1 MDDQLAALESEVHDR
16 AAAVHSIEDLEALR
30 TDILG
35 RKGGRL
41 SKIMAGV
48 GKIPKEERAEFGRR
62 ANEAKT
68 RIEATLDAA
77 QTRLSDADLQLQLK
91 QRFDVTFPG
100 TPPRLGSVHILRRTL
115 DDVAD
120 FFRSRGFAI
129 VMGPE
134 VETEYFNFE
143 AMNIPA
149 DHPSRDAMDTF
160 YLDRQNGP
168 KGPSQQTSS
177 SSAPLLRT
185 HTSPMQVRAMLE
197 YPPPIAV
204 LVPGKTY
211 RRDALDARH
220 TFNFHQFEGLQV
232 DRGITFG
239 HLKGFVSDLCRHLYG
254 KTRRTRFRPSYFQF
268 TEPSAE
274 VDVSCPVCDGSGCR
288 TCGGAGW
295 LEMGGS
301 GMVHPHVLRAAGY
314 DPEAY
319 TGWAFG
325 LGIERIAM
333 VRHGID
339 DIRLFTENDPAFLE
353 QFA

>member
-1 MDDQLAALESEVHDR
+1 MDDQLAALEADVERR
-16 AAAVHSIEDLEALR
+16 AVDVRTAQDLEALR

-41 SKIMAGV
+41 SQIMSGV
-48 GKIPKEERAEFGRR
+48 GKLPKEERAEFGRR
-62 ANEAKT
+62 ANETKA
-68 RIEATLDAA
+68 RIEQHLERLMLRLTDAA
-77 QTRLSDADLQLQLK
+77 LDKALAR
-91 QRFDVTFPG
+91 RFDVTFPG
-100 TPPRLGSVHILRRTL
+100 IEPKRGSLHILRQTL
-115 DDVAD
+115 DDVAM
-120 FFRSRGFAI
+120 FFRNRGFAI

-134 VETEYFNFE
+134 VETEHYNFE
-143 AMNIPA
+143 VMNIPA
-149 DHPSRDAMDTF
+149 DHPARDAMDTF
-160 YLDRQNGP
+160 YV
-168 KGPSQQTSS
+168 SS
-177 SSAPLLRT
+177 EELLRT

-197 YPPPIAV
+197 YPPPIAI
-204 LVPGKTY
+204 LVPGRAY

-220 TFNFHQFEGLQV
+220 TFAFHQFEGLQI

-254 KTRRTRFRPSYFQF
+254 QSRRTRFRPSYFQF

-274 VDVSCPVCDGSGCR
+274 VDVSCPVCDGAGCR
-288 TCGGAGW
+288 TCGGSGW

-301 GMVHPHVLRAAGY
+301 GMVHPYVLKTAGY
-314 DPEAY
+314 DPEIY

-333 VRHGID
+333 VRNGID
-339 DIRLFTENDPAFLE
+339 DIRLFTDNDPGFVE

>member
-1 MDDQLAALESEVHDR
+1 VDDRLAALEAEVTRR
-16 AAAVHSIEDLEALR
+16 AVQVRSDAELESLR

-35 RKGGRL
+35 RKGGQLSQIMQGLGRL
-41 SKIMAGV
+41 PAA
-48 GKIPKEERAEFGRR
+48 ERADAGRR
-62 ANEAKT
+62 ANEVKS
-68 RIEATLDAA
+68 RIEAQLEAA
-77 QTRLSDADLQLQLK
+77 RMRLADVELEGQLQ
-91 QRFDVTFPG
+91 RTYDVTFPG
-100 TPPRLGSVHILRRTL
+100 IRPRLGRLHILRKTL
-115 DDVAD
+115 DDVAA

-149 DHPSRDAMDTF
+149 DHPARDAMDTF
-160 YLDRQNGP
+160 YVKTTAMPAGDLAA
-168 KGPSQQTSS
+168 KA

-204 LVPGKTY
+204 LVPGRTY

-220 TFNFHQFEGLQV
+220 AFNFHQFEGLQV

-239 HLKGFVSDLCRHLYG
+239 HLKGFVTDLCRHLYG

-301 GMVHPHVLRAAGY
+301 GMVHPHVLRSAGY
-314 DPEAY
+314 DAEAY

-339 DIRLFTENDPAFLE
+339 DIRLFTENDPAFVE

>member
-1 MDDQLAALESEVHDR
+1 MDDQLAALEAEVERR
-16 AAAVHSIEDLEALR
+16 ATAVRSLDELESLR

-41 SKIMAGV
+41 SQVMSGV
-48 GKIPKEERAEFGRR
+48 GKLPAAERAAFGRR
-62 ANEAKT
+62 ANEVKS
-68 RIEATLDAA
+68 RIEALLEAA
-77 QTRLSDADLQLQLK
+77 RTRLGDVELEAQLA
-91 QRFDVTFPG
+91 RTYDITFPA
-100 TPPRLGSVHILRRTL
+100 TPARLGRLHVLRTTL
-115 DDVAD
+115 DDVAA

-160 YLDRQNGP
+160 YIKATKPNGKDDSAP
-168 KGPSQQTSS
+168 

-197 YPPPIAV
+197 YPPPVAV
-204 LVPGKTY
+204 LVPGRTY

-220 TFNFHQFEGLQV
+220 AFNFHQFEGLQV

-239 HLKGFVSDLCRHLYG
+239 HLKGFVTDLCRHLYG

-274 VDVSCPVCDGSGCR
+274 VDVSCPVCDGTGCR

-301 GMVHPHVLRAAGY
+301 GMVHPHVLRTAGY
-314 DPEAY
+314 DPEIY

-339 DIRLFTENDPAFLE
+339 DIRLFTENDPAFSE
-353 QFA
+353 QFG

>member
-1 MDDQLAALESEVHDR
+1 MGDMDDQLGALEAQVAQR
-16 AAAVHSIEDLEALR
+16 AAQIHTADDLEALR
-30 TDILG
+30 TDVLG

-41 SKIMAGV
+41 STIMSGV
-48 GKIPKEERAEFGRR
+48 GKLPKEERADFGRR
-62 ANEAKT
+62 ANETKG
-68 RIEATLDAA
+68 RIEAMLEQVQMRVSDAA
-77 QTRLSDADLQLQLK
+77 LATQLE
-91 QRFDVTFPG
+91 QRYDVTFPG
-100 TPPRLGSVHILRRTL
+100 VAPQLGSTHILRRTL
-115 DDVAD
+115 DDVAN

-143 AMNIPA
+143 VMNIPA
-149 DHPSRDAMDTF
+149 DHPSREAMDTF
-160 YLDRQNGP
+160 YVERRDGGAIN
-168 KGPSQQTSS
+168 ST
-177 SSAPLLRT
+177 APLLRT

-197 YPPPIAV
+197 YQPPIAI
-204 LVPGKTY
+204 LVPGRTY

-220 TFNFHQFEGLQV
+220 AFAFHQFEGLQV

-274 VDVSCPVCDGSGCR
+274 VDVSCPVCVGAGCR

-314 DPEAY
+314 DPEVY

-325 LGIERIAM
+325 LGIERIAI

>member
-1 MDDQLAALESEVHDR
+1 MDDQLAALESEVQNR
-16 AAAVHSIEDLEALR
+16 AIAARSLEELEALR

-35 RKGGRL
+35 RKGGQL
-41 SKIMAGV
+41 SKIMSGV

-68 RIEATLDAA
+68 RIEASLDEA
-77 QTRLSDADLQLQLK
+77 QTRLSDADLQSQLEK
-91 QRFDVTFPG
+91 RYDITFPG
-100 TPPRLGSVHILRRTL
+100 TPPRLGSIHILRRTL

-160 YLDRQNGP
+160 YLAKVNGSKDP
-168 KGPSQQTSS
+168 LLQTSS
-177 SSAPLLRT
+177 ATPLLRT

-274 VDVSCPVCDGSGCR
+274 VDVSCPVCDGRGCR

-339 DIRLFTENDPAFLE
+339 DIRLFTENDPAFVE

>member
-1 MDDQLAALESEVHDR
+1 MDDQLAALETEVAER
-16 AAAVHSIEDLEALR
+16 ASAVATAADLESLR

-41 SKIMAGV
+41 SSIMSGV
-48 GKIPKEERAEFGRR
+48 GKLPKEERADFGKR
-62 ANEAKT
+62 ANETKA
-68 RIEATLDAA
+68 RIEAIFESVQMRLGDATLQA
-77 QTRLSDADLQLQLK
+77 QLER
-91 QRFDVTFPG
+91 RYDVTLPG
-100 TPPRLGSVHILRRTL
+100 IAPKRGSLHILRQTL
-115 DDVAD
+115 DDVAS

-149 DHPSRDAMDTF
+149 DHPARDNMDTF
-160 YLDRQNGP
+160 YLKAG
-168 KGPSQQTSS
+168 T
-177 SSAPLLRT
+177 LLRT
-185 HTSPMQVRAMLE
+185 HTSPMQVRAMLQ
-197 YPPPIAV
+197 YPPPIAI

-220 TFNFHQFEGLQV
+220 AFNFHQFEGLQV

-239 HLKGFVSDLCRHLYG
+239 HLKGFVTDLCRHLYG
-254 KTRRTRFRPSYFQF
+254 KNRRTRFRPSYFQF

-274 VDVSCPVCDGSGCR
+274 VDVSCPVCDGAGCR

-301 GMVHPHVLRAAGY
+301 GMVHPYVLRAAGY
-314 DPEAY
+314 DPEAFS
-319 TGWAFG
+319 GWAFG

-333 VRHGID
+333 VRNGID

>member
-1 MDDQLAALESEVHDR
+1 LDDQLAALEAEVESR
-16 AAAVHSIEDLEALR
+16 AAQVRTLEDLETLR

-41 SKIMAGV
+41 SKVMSGV
-48 GKIPKEERAEFGRR
+48 GKIPKEQRAEFGQR
-62 ANEAKT
+62 ANETKA
-68 RIEATLDAA
+68 RIEAVLDAV
-77 QTRLSDADLQLQLK
+77 QGKLSDADLQAQLAE
-91 QRFDVTFPG
+91 RYDVTFPG
-100 TPPRLGSVHILRRTL
+100 APPRLGSVHILRRTL
-115 DDVAD
+115 DDVAA

-160 YLDRQNGP
+160 YLASNVSKQGP
-168 KGPSQQTSS
+168 
-177 SSAPLLRT
+177 PLLRT

-197 YPPPIAV
+197 YPPPIAI

-220 TFNFHQFEGLQV
+220 AFNFHQFEGLQV

-274 VDVSCPVCDGSGCR
+274 VDVSCPVCDGAGCR

-314 DPEAY
+314 DPEHY

>member
-1 MDDQLAALESEVHDR
+1 MTDQLAQLEQELTAK
-16 AAAVHSIEDLEALR
+16 AAAAQSDAELDALR
-30 TDILG
+30 TEFLA

-41 SKIMAGV
+41 SQVMAGV
-48 GKIPKEERAEFGRR
+48 GKLPKEERAEFGRR
-62 ANEAKT
+62 ANETKD
-68 RIEATLDAA
+68 RIEAAFA
-77 QTRLSDADLQLQLK
+77 QAQARLHDRVLTADLA
-91 QRFDVTFPG
+91 QRYDVTFPG
-100 TPPRLGSVHILRRTL
+100 TPPALGSLHILRQTL
-115 DDVAD
+115 NDVAE
-120 FFRSRGFAI
+120 FFRRRGFAI

-134 VETEYFNFE
+134 VESEYFNFE

-149 DHPSRDAMDTF
+149 DHPARDAMDTF
-160 YLDRQNGP
+160 YL
-168 KGPSQQTSS
+168 PSG
-177 SSAPLLRT
+177 ALLRP
-185 HTSPMQVRAMLE
+185 HTSPMQVRTMLT
-197 YPPPIAV
+197 YPPPIAII
-204 LVPGKTY
+204 VPGKTF

-220 TFNFHQFEGLQV
+220 AFNFHQFEGLQV

-239 HLKGFVSDLCRHLYG
+239 HLKGLVSDLCRHLYG

-314 DPEAY
+314 DPEVY
-319 TGWAFG
+319 SGWAFG

-339 DIRLFTENDPAFLE
+339 DIRLFTENDLNFLE

>member
-1 MDDQLAALESEVHDR
+1 VDDQLAALETEVAEKASAVAS
-16 AAAVHSIEDLEALR
+16 AADLESLR

-41 SKIMAGV
+41 SSIMSGV
-48 GKIPKEERAEFGRR
+48 GKLPKEERADFGRR
-62 ANEAKT
+62 ANETKT
-68 RIEATLDAA
+68 RIEAIFDNVQMRLGDAA
-77 QTRLSDADLQLQLK
+77 LQAQLA
-91 QRFDVTFPG
+91 RRYDVTFPG
-100 TPPRLGSVHILRRTL
+100 IAPTLGSLHILRRTL
-115 DDVAD
+115 DDVAS

-149 DHPSRDAMDTF
+149 DHPARDNMDTF
-160 YLDRQNGP
+160 YLTG
-168 KGPSQQTSS
+168 GT
-177 SSAPLLRT
+177 LLRT
-185 HTSPMQVRAMLE
+185 HTSPMQVRAMLQ
-197 YPPPIAV
+197 YPPPIAI

-220 TFNFHQFEGLQV
+220 AFNFHQFEGLQV

-254 KTRRTRFRPSYFQF
+254 KSRRTRFRPSYFQF

-274 VDVSCPVCDGSGCR
+274 VDVSCPVCDGAGCR

-314 DPEAY
+314 DPETY
-319 TGWAFG
+319 SGWAFG

-333 VRHGID
+333 VRNGID

>member
-1 MDDQLAALESEVHDR
+1 VDDQLAALETEVQNR
-16 AAAVHSIEDLEALR
+16 ALEARTLEDLEALR

-41 SKIMAGV
+41 SRIMSGV
-48 GKIPKEERAEFGRR
+48 GKIPKTDRAEFGRR
-62 ANEAKT
+62 ANEAKA
-68 RIEATLDAA
+68 RIEAILDAV
-77 QTRLSDADLQLQLK
+77 QTRLSDADLQSQLAK
-91 QRFDVTFPG
+91 RYDVTFPG
-100 TPPRLGSVHILRRTL
+100 TPPRLGSLHILRRTL

-160 YLDRQNGP
+160 YLARGSVDVKSTATR
-168 KGPSQQTSS
+168 SE
-177 SSAPLLRT
+177 APLLRT

-197 YPPPIAV
+197 YPPPIAI

-301 GMVHPHVLRAAGY
+301 GMVHPRVLRSARY
-314 DPEAY
+314 DPDVY

>member
-1 MDDQLAALESEVHDR
+1 A
-16 AAAVHSIEDLEALR
+16 
-30 TDILG
+30 
-35 RKGGRL
+35 GG
-41 SKIMAGV
+41 
-48 GKIPKEERAEFGRR
+48 
-62 ANEAKT
+62 
-68 RIEATLDAA
+68 
-77 QTRLSDADLQLQLK
+77 
-91 QRFDVTFPG
+91 
-100 TPPRLGSVHILRRTL
+100 VHIMRRTL
-115 DDVAD
+115 DDVAS

-149 DHPSRDAMDTF
+149 DHPARDAMDTF
-160 YLDRQNGP
+160 YL
-168 KGPSQQTSS
+168 SS
-177 SSAPLLRT
+177 GTLLRT

-197 YPPPIAV
+197 YPPPIAI
-204 LVPGKTY
+204 LVPGTTY

-220 TFNFHQFEGLQV
+220 AFNFHQFEGLQV

-301 GMVHPHVLRAAGY
+301 GMVHPHVLRAANY
-314 DPEAY
+314 DPEVY
-319 TGWAFG
+319 SGWAFG

-339 DIRLFTENDPAFLE
+339 DIRLFTENDPAFVE
-353 QFA
+353 QFS

>member
-1 MDDQLAALESEVHDR
+1 MTDQLTALEREVAAR
-16 AAAVHSIEDLEALR
+16 AAAIENEEALEALR

-41 SKIMAGV
+41 SQIMSGL
-48 GKIPKEERAEFGRR
+48 GKLPKEERAEFGRR

-68 RIEATLDAA
+68 RIEAQLQDAA
-77 QTRLSDADLQLQLK
+77 ARIADRALQTDA
-91 QRFDVTFPG
+91 QRQYDVTFPG
-100 TPPRLGSVHILRRTL
+100 TQPRRGSLHILRQTL
-115 DDVAD
+115 NDVAA

-134 VETEYFNFE
+134 VETDYYNFE

-149 DHPSRDAMDTF
+149 DHPARDAMDTF
-160 YLDRQNGP
+160 YLPAG
-168 KGPSQQTSS
+168 S
-177 SSAPLLRT
+177 LLRT

-197 YPPPIAV
+197 YPPPIAI
-204 LVPGKTY
+204 LVPGKVY

-220 TFNFHQFEGLQV
+220 AFNFHQFEGLHV

-239 HLKGFVSDLCRHLYG
+239 HLKGFVSDLCRYLYG
-254 KTRRTRFRPSYFQF
+254 SQRRTRFLPSYFQF

-274 VDVSCPVCDGSGCR
+274 VDVSCPVCNGSGCR
-288 TCGGAGW
+288 TCGGSGW

-301 GMVHPHVLRAAGY
+301 GMVHPRVLRTAGY
-314 DPEAY
+314 DPEVVS
-319 TGWAFG
+319 GWAFG

>member
-1 MDDQLAALESEVHDR
+1 MDDRLAALEAEVERR
-16 AAAVHSIEDLEALR
+16 AAQVRSGADLESLR
-30 TDILG
+30 TDLLG
-35 RKGGRL
+35 RKGGKL
-41 SKIMAGV
+41 STIMSAV
-48 GKIPKEERAEFGRR
+48 GKLPASERAEFGRR
-62 ANEAKT
+62 ANETKA
-68 RIEATLDAA
+68 RIEARLEAAHSQLADAELDA
-77 QTRLSDADLQLQLK
+77 QLTRRYDI
-91 QRFDVTFPG
+91 TFPG
-100 TPPRLGSVHILRRTL
+100 APARAGSLHILRRTL
-115 DDVAD
+115 DDIAA

-129 VMGPE
+129 AMGPE

-143 AMNIPA
+143 VMNIPA

-160 YLDRQNGP
+160 YLKSG
-168 KGPSQQTSS
+168 T
-177 SSAPLLRT
+177 LLRT

-197 YPPPIAV
+197 YPPPIAI

-220 TFNFHQFEGLQV
+220 AFNFHQFEGLQV

-274 VDVSCPVCDGSGCR
+274 VDVSCPVCDGNGCR

-301 GMVHPHVLRAAGY
+301 GMVHPHVLKAAGY
-314 DPEAY
+314 DPESY

>member
-1 MDDQLAALESEVHDR
+1 MDDQLGALEAEVTRR
-16 AAAVHSIEDLEALR
+16 AGAVRSDDELESLR
-30 TDILG
+30 TDVLG

-41 SKIMAGV
+41 SQIMSGV
-48 GKIPKEERAEFGRR
+48 GKLPAAERAEFGRR
-62 ANEAKT
+62 ANEVKG
-68 RIEATLDAA
+68 RIEALLEAA
-77 QTRLSDADLQLQLK
+77 RSRLADVELESALS
-91 QRFDVTFPG
+91 RNYDVTFPG
-100 TPPRLGSVHILRRTL
+100 TPPRLGHLHVLRKTL
-115 DDVAD
+115 DDVAE

-149 DHPSRDAMDTF
+149 DHPARDAMDTF
-160 YLDRQNGP
+160 YI
-168 KGPSQQTSS
+168 KTAQTQTADGKSTA

-204 LVPGKTY
+204 LVPGRTY

-220 TFNFHQFEGLQV
+220 AFNFHQFEGLQV

-239 HLKGFVSDLCRHLYG
+239 HLKGFVTDLCRHLYG
-254 KTRRTRFRPSYFQF
+254 KSRRTRFRPSYFQF

-274 VDVSCPVCDGSGCR
+274 VDVSCPVCDGGGCR

-301 GMVHPHVLRAAGY
+301 GMVHPHVLRTAGY
-314 DPEAY
+314 DPEVY

-339 DIRLFTENDPAFLE
+339 DIRLFTENDPSFVE
-353 QFA
+353 QFG

>member
-1 MDDQLAALESEVHDR
+1 VQSR
-16 AAAVHSIEDLEALR
+16 AAQVRSSTDLEALR

-41 SKIMAGV
+41 SQIMSGV
-48 GKIPKEERAEFGRR
+48 GKLPPAERAEFGRR
-62 ANEAKT
+62 ANEIKA
-68 RIEATLDAA
+68 RIEAQLEAA
-77 QTRLSDADLQLQLK
+77 QSRLSDALLQTQLA
-91 QRFDVTFPG
+91 RRYDVTFPG
-100 TPPRLGSVHILRRTL
+100 IPPRAGGVHIMRRTL
-115 DDVAD
+115 DDVAS

-149 DHPSRDAMDTF
+149 DHPARDAMDTF
-160 YLDRQNGP
+160 YL
-168 KGPSQQTSS
+168 SS
-177 SSAPLLRT
+177 GTLLRT

-197 YPPPIAV
+197 YPPPIAI
-204 LVPGKTY
+204 LVPGTTY

-220 TFNFHQFEGLQV
+220 AFNFHQFEGLQV

-301 GMVHPHVLRAAGY
+301 GMVHPHVLRAANY
-314 DPEAY
+314 DPEVY
-319 TGWAFG
+319 SGWAFG

-339 DIRLFTENDPAFLE
+339 DIRLFTENDPAFVE
-353 QFA
+353 QFS

>member
-1 MDDQLAALESEVHDR
+1 MS
-16 AAAVHSIEDLEALR
+16 
-30 TDILG
+30 
-35 RKGGRL
+35 
-41 SKIMAGV
+41 GV
-48 GKIPKEERAEFGRR
+48 GKLPKDERADFGRR
-62 ANEAKT
+62 ANETKS
-68 RIEATLDAA
+68 RIEAILE
-77 QTRLSDADLQLQLK
+77 QVGVRLSDAALATQLE
-91 QRFDVTFPG
+91 QRYDVTFPG
-100 TPPRLGSVHILRRTL
+100 VAPQLGSLHILRRTL
-115 DDVAD
+115 DDVAN

-143 AMNIPA
+143 VMNIPA
-149 DHPSRDAMDTF
+149 DHPSREAMDTF
-160 YLDRQNGP
+160 YVERSDGGAVN
-168 KGPSQQTSS
+168 ST
-177 SSAPLLRT
+177 APLLRT

-197 YPPPIAV
+197 YQPPIAI
-204 LVPGKTY
+204 LVPGRTY

-220 TFNFHQFEGLQV
+220 AFAFHQFEGLQV

-274 VDVSCPVCDGSGCR
+274 VDVSCPVCDGAGCR

-314 DPEAY
+314 DPEVY
-319 TGWAFG
+319 SGWAFG
-325 LGIERIAM
+325 LGIERIAI

>member
-1 MDDQLAALESEVHDR
+1 MVIDQLAVLEAEVAQRAASVGSVEALEG
-16 AAAVHSIEDLEALR
+16 LR

-41 SKIMAGV
+41 SAIMSAV
-48 GKIPKEERAEFGRR
+48 GKLPKEERAEFGRR
-62 ANEAKT
+62 ANETKEH
-68 RIEATLDAA
+68 IEAELERARA
-77 QTRLSDADLQLQLK
+77 RLAEASLQNQLEE
-91 QRFDVTFPG
+91 RYDVTFPG
-100 TPPRLGSVHILRRTL
+100 IPPRRGSLHVLRQTL
-115 DDVAD
+115 DDVAA

-134 VETEYFNFE
+134 VESEYFNFE

-160 YLDRQNGP
+160 YVKTDALRDAADG
-168 KGPSQQTSS
+168 GISS
-177 SSAPLLRT
+177 TAPLLRT

-197 YPPPIAV
+197 YSPPIAI

-211 RRDALDARH
+211 RRDSLDARH
-220 TFNFHQFEGLQV
+220 AFNFHQFEGLQV

-288 TCGGAGW
+288 TCGGGGW
-295 LEMGGS
+295 LEMGGA
-301 GMVHPHVLRAAGY
+301 GMVHPHVLRTAEY

-333 VRHGID
+333 VRNGID
-339 DIRLFTENDPAFLE
+339 DIRLFTENEPAFLE